1 MMDGFL
7 SVGLLQPQ
15 VCMTVCVSESL
26 LQSDMS
32 ADLDWKI
39 PTSSQE
45 PAPHP
50 PHPPIPSSPPP
61 SFSIFSLETKHTT
74 HLCYRSH
81 NLSKR

>member
-45 PAPHP
+45 PAPLLLILLF
-50 PHPPIPSSPPP
+50 PHLLLLHFAFFP
-61 SFSIFSLETKHTT
+61 
-74 HLCYRSH
+74 
-81 NLSKR
+81 